1 MSGAVGG
8 LPSSKLSL
16 RQTPGQAACLGSRSP
31 AGGPGTPRAS
41 SQAWARAHRRR
52 QATEVARGAAAGKI
66 KVVAAASTSAFNR
79 LRRFLE
85 VRMWDVRPAELPRLR
100 AALYRAGR
108 IAYSTAR
115 ALLDDRLTFRA
126 AALTYFSVL
135 SIVPFLAFAF
145 AVLKGFGAYRAFV
158 DGALRPYLAAT
169 FSANP
174 ALHDAIDRILQF
186 VDQTDVSKLGAAG
199 VVFLVYTSVSLVAN
213 VEVALN
219 EIFGAQRRRALL
231 RQVTD
236 YVTLLVT
243 APLLLFAAT
252 TFSAAA
258 QSSSI
263 VLFLRETLGLGFMID
278 FALRFTSIAVVGV
291 ALFAIYMILPN
302 VRVRPLSALLGA
314 AVAAIGWQGLLVLHV
329 KLQLGVA
336 RYNALYS
343 VLGAIPIFL
352 VWTYFSWLVVL
363 VGATIAAAHQ
373 NDQLVRQRLR
383 GKRADEALRETI
395 AVAAGAQIARDF
407 LAGGPRRTAADLG
420 ELLEVPPP
428 AIEEILEALVRAG
441 LLVRAVSGRG
451 DWVRARSR
459 PRRNPRRRPA
469 RRAPPGS
476 RSGGHPSRRR
486 APAPAGAPADAPR
499 HRGGAP
505 ELRPITRRCAS
516 RCLGSRLAR
525 WTPGTP
531 DRPAGRRTGSA
542 TTCSTRRSRT
552 SRRRSSPAEPRLHV
566 WLGPRPPLAG
576 SLHPYR
582 LEEGVAEDAIRLR
595 RSMKPVDPGAPGR
608 RRHETAADDL
618 AVNPFDHRD
627 EGVLREPFDPR
638 RPAGVRV
645 GHARRDR
652 DGVEPGPR
660 EQRMEPTPDEPVPP
674 GLGLDLDEAVDCAP
688 RVGALRVEERRAVV
702 SLDDGDRAAPPQADL
717 RLARAPSGSER
728 CSRTKQTK
736 T

>member
-1 MSGAVGG
+1 V
-8 LPSSKLSL
+8 
-16 RQTPGQAACLGSRSP
+16 
-31 AGGPGTPRAS
+31 AS
-41 SQAWARAHRRR
+41 
-52 QATEVARGAAAGKI
+52 
-66 KVVAAASTSAFNR
+66 ASTSAFDR

-85 VRMWDVRPAELPRLR
+85 VRIWDVRPAELPRLK
-100 AALYRAGR
+100 AALFRAGR

-135 SIVPFLAFAF
+135 SVVPFLAFAF

-158 DGALRPYLAAT
+158 DGTLRPYLAAT

-219 EIFGAQRRRALL
+219 EIFGAQKRRALL

-263 VLFLRETLGLGFMID
+263 VRFLRETLGLGFMID

-291 ALFAIYMILPN
+291 ALFAIYLILPN
-302 VRVRPLSALLGA
+302 VRVRPPSALLGA
-314 AVAAIGWQGLLVLHV
+314 ALAAIGWQGLLVLHV

-352 VWTYFSWLVVL
+352 VWTYFSWLIVL

-383 GKRADEALRETI
+383 GERADEALRETI
-395 AVAAGAQIARDF
+395 AVAAAAQIARDF
-407 LAGGPRRTAADLG
+407 LAGTPRRTAAELG

-441 LLVRAVSGRG
+441 LLVRAVSGREIG
-451 DWVRARSR
+451 YVPGRDLDQIRAADLRDAL
-459 PRRNPRRRPA
+459 RRDPA
-469 RRAPPGS
+469 AEDIRAAVE
-476 RSGGHPSRRR
+476 RQLR
-486 APAPAGAPADAPR
+486 
-499 HRGGAP
+499 P
-505 ELRPITRRCAS
+505 ELQRMLRAS
-516 RCLGSRLAR
+516 EEE
-525 WTPGTP
+525 
-531 DRPAGRRTGSA
+531 
-542 TTCSTRRSRT
+542 
-552 SRRRSSPAEPRLHV
+552 RRSSPHNATLRE
-566 WLGPRPPLAG
+566 LAALAPAG
-576 SLHPYR
+576 
-582 LEEGVAEDAIRLR
+582 
-595 RSMKPVDPGAPGR
+595 PVDP
-608 RRHETAADDL
+608 
-618 AVNPFDHRD
+618 RD
-627 EGVLREPFDPR
+627 ARSPR
-638 RPAGVRV
+638 RQANRVRDDV
-645 GHARRDR
+645 LDAK
-652 DGVEPGPR
+652 EP
-660 EQRMEPTPDEPVPP
+660 DLPV
-674 GLGLDLDEAVDCAP
+674 
-688 RVGALRVEERRAVV
+688 
-702 SLDDGDRAAPPQADL
+702 
-717 RLARAPSGSER
+717 
-728 CSRTKQTK
+728 
-736 T
+736 